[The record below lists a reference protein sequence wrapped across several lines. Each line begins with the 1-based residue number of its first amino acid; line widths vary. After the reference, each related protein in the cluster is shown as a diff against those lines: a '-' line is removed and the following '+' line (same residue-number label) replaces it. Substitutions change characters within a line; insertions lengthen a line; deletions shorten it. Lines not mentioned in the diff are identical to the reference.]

1 MKTKLIITI
10 FLTVLYSSNVN
21 SQLIS
26 DYPFKTFLDSA
37 NKLYVT
43 GFGNNPATNKKNI
56 LVKRYTSDLLSSTT
70 RFYDNQSG
78 NDRGMDIVVDYQG
91 YSYVSGYIFNQQTQS
106 NDIIVLKLNPQLNI
120 VWHKIYLNPGDDK
133 AYGIDIL
140 KSDIGIINEI
150 FVSGYSTNEN
160 AQKQIFASKLD
171 QIGGLSWQTDT
182 SFSGK
187 YDVATD
193 IFADYNNVYVCGY
206 SFQGHENGDDA
217 IYVTLNKD
225 DGSIDAGEAIIH
237 NIPGSN
243 DRPTALT
250 IVNRSYNFLTK
261 SRSVVTSISDN
272 FGLSNNNNKPNVFRT
287 TFYNLDSNNKVRI
300 KWSKE
305 FRNKGVGGT
314 NIATSIA
321 KDDDEN
327 VFVTG
332 YSTSS
337 NPENEIDFV
346 TIKYNFEDGSFGWP
360 GSGTEFYN
368 YRNDSIP
375 SSTYNDR
382 ASTIKVSGDTIV
394 YVAGMSD
401 ASPTGFSIIQYKNDN
416 SGNHPTKRWVK
427 VYNPTFE
434 TPYTTAES
442 PAQRWATIEVDSE
455 GQPILIA
462 MEWNGDYADWKAI
475 KYDVEGNVIGTTGDE
490 DNSDQIS
497 ENNSGSILNRSDSE
511 NDISKTKLLQN
522 KPNPFNPSTEIFYNV
537 SQNSFI
543 NIKVYNLLGQ
553 EVAALVNEMKQPGK
567 YQIRFDGSALSSGMY
582 FYKMFVNE
590 IATDSKRM
598 LLLK

>member
-1 MKTKLIITI
+1 MKTKIII
-10 FLTVLYSSNVN
+10 SVILTFILNSYVN
-21 SQLIS
+21 SQLTS
-26 DYPFKTFLDSA
+26 DYPFKTFLDSS
-37 NKLYVT
+37 NNLYITGYDINPVT
-43 GFGNNPATNKKNI
+43 NTQNLLVQKIDYDFIGSIFKFYNN
-56 LVKRYTSDLLSSTT
+56 Y
-70 RFYDNQSG
+70 SG
-78 NDRGMDIVVDYQG
+78 NDRGMDIMVDHSG
-91 YSYVSGYIFNQQTQS
+91 YSYVSGYIYNQQSHS
-106 NDIIVLKLNPQLNI
+106 NDVIVLKLDPQLNI
-120 VWHKIYLNPGDDK
+120 VWNRVFINPGDDK
-133 AYGIDIL
+133 AYAIDIM
-140 KSDIGIINEI
+140 KNEFGNINDIYT
-150 FVSGYSTNEN
+150 SGYYSNYN
-160 AQKQIFASKLD
+160 NQKEIYVSRLD
-171 QIGGLSWQTDT
+171 EYGGLIWQTDT

-250 IVNRSYNFLTK
+250 IVNRSYNLLTK

-305 FRNKGVGGT
+305 YRNKGVGGT

-337 NPENEIDFV
+337 NPENELDFV

-590 IATDSKRM
+590 IAIDSKRM